1 MHLESDYRKSAG
13 VGRDDDD
20 DDDDSLSISSVGF
33 TWTLTGE
40 LISRQVDDV
49 SVCVSYLSYHLCWL
63 ALHFDCVTC
72 SDFVTRKAL
81 LVYRPTLYSRC
92 RSTCR

>member
-1 MHLESDYRKSAG
+1 M
-13 VGRDDDD
+13 GRDDDD

-40 LISRQVDDV
+40 LSSRQVDDV
-49 SVCVSYLSYHLCWL
+49 SIVSYLSYHLCWL

-72 SDFVTRKAL
+72 SDFVTGAAGIGL
-81 LVYRPTLYSRC
+81 HNIRC